1 MKKKIEMAYSEKKI
15 FLNNAKFNIFKKAIA
30 SKLPNLRF
38 STKTWL
44 ICYILATL
52 TKVKVEKPFTRNKL
66 RNPNLKEIRNLNII

>member
-15 FLNNAKFNIFKKAIA
+15 FLNNAEFNICKKAIA

-44 ICYILATL
+44 ICNILATL
-52 TKVKVEKPFTRNKL
+52 TLRKL
-66 RNPNLKEIRNLNII
+66 RSKNRSPVINYATQI